1 MWRYGRHPIFDGE
14 IIGRGEEEKKE
25 DRKKSQDKNIMT
37 ASVTQGGHN
46 NSASIRQA
54 VFPDINNAC
63 REQMLS

>member
-1 MWRYGRHPIFDGE
+1 MCGGMVDIQSLTVRLGE
-14 IIGRGEEEKKE
+14 GKKRKKE